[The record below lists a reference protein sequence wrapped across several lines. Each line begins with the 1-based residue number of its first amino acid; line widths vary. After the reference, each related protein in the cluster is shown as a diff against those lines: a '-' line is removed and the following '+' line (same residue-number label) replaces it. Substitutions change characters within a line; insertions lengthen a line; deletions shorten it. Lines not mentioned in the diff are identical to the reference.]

1 MFGGGSV
8 VRDNQSCEMLNRESC
23 WWAQT
28 WSRDKPIFNH
38 KRDPICFLL
47 DELSLQRARRGE
59 EEDQKDAAM
68 VVGMQIHHRG
78 GWVGGG
84 SVHCWSRVGLGK
96 KTIFLNPRNYY
107 PLLVKDHHLL
117 YQIRDSTPN
126 SFCQLSRIGKNFTVK
141 KWWTWCPLL
150 IIQTKKLTT

>member
-1 MFGGGSV
+1 MFGGGV

-47 DELSLQRARRGE
+47 DELSLQSKLG

-78 GWVGGG
+78 GWVVVVYI
-84 SVHCWSRVGLGK
+84 SVESDKEKNSNLR
-96 KTIFLNPRNYY
+96 IF
-107 PLLVKDHHLL
+107 
-117 YQIRDSTPN
+117 
-126 SFCQLSRIGKNFTVK
+126 
-141 KWWTWCPLL
+141 WTRFN
-150 IIQTKKLTT
+150 KG

>member
-1 MFGGGSV
+1 MFGGGV

-78 GWVGGG
+78 GWVVVVYI
-84 SVHCWSRVGLGK
+84 SVESDK
-96 KTIFLNPRNYY
+96 EKIF
-107 PLLVKDHHLL
+107 
-117 YQIRDSTPN
+117 
-126 SFCQLSRIGKNFTVK
+126 QLAYFLDKM
-141 KWWTWCPLL
+141 
-150 IIQTKKLTT
+150 